1 MRAFSAVIALSS
13 LFLPALATGAE
24 TQTAAMGPPKVLQIG
39 REQVKPGKNALHE
52 KVEASWPLLFANAHW
67 PTHWL
72 GMTSL
77 TGPNEAWFVVGFD
90 SLAAWEKDNRDMEKT
105 PALKTQS
112 DQLSQKDGE
121 LLSGT
126 NSIAAVYNEEFSYRP
141 NVKLGEMRYFAVV
154 TLHVRPG
161 HDNDFTEARKLA
173 KAAHEKANM
182 DEHWAYYQV
191 ISGAPT
197 GTYLIF
203 APMKSLKE
211 ADAYPSLHG
220 KAYKDALGEE
230 GQKKMRELE
239 STAILSSET
248 NLFEFK
254 PKMSYVSKETAAAD
268 PAFWMPKSES
278 PKASI
283 QKKGSATPVS
293 IERK

>member
-1 MRAFSAVIALSS
+1 MRAFSAVIALLS
-13 LFLPALATGAE
+13 LFPLATEAE

-52 KVEASWPLLFANAHW
+52 KVEAGWPRLFANAHW

-72 GMTSL
+72 GVTSL
-77 TGPNEAWFVVGFD
+77 TGPNEAWFLVGFD
-90 SLAAWEKDNRDMEKT
+90 SLAAWEKDNQDMEKT
-105 PALKTQS
+105 PALKAQS

-126 NSIAAVYNEEFSYRP
+126 NSIAAVYNEEFSYRA

-154 TLHVRPG
+154 TVHVRPG

-191 ISGAPT
+191 ISGAPA

-239 STAILSSET
+239 SAAILSSET
-248 NLFEFK
+248 NFFEFK
-254 PKMSYVSKETAAAD
+254 PKMSYVTKEMAAAD
-268 PAFWMPKSES
+268 PAFWTPKSES
-278 PKASI
+278 LKASR

-293 IERK
+293 IQNK